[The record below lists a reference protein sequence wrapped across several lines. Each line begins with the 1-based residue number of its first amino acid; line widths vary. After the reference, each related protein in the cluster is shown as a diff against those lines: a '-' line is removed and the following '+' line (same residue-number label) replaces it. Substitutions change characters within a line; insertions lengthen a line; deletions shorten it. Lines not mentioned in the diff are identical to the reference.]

1 MSDRSTA
8 QHRHHDPAPL
18 RPLTEL
24 TPAAVHAIRY
34 VLLDIDDTLTTDGR
48 LEAAAYGAL
57 ERLQRAGFHV
67 IPVTGRPAG
76 WCDHIA
82 RFWPVAAVVGE
93 NGAFWFR
100 YDRGRRRLR
109 QWYWSTETERRVAR
123 ARLTELEQTIVAA
136 VPGTSRRMRSPARVR
151 RTRLAMRRSGSST

>member
-1 MSDRSTA
+1 MSEGSPA
-8 QHRHHDPAPL
+8 QVRPPDAASL
-18 RPLTEL
+18 RPLAEL
-24 TPAAVHAIRY
+24 SPAAAHGVRY

-57 ERLQRAGFHV
+57 ERLQRGGFHV

-109 QWYWSTETERRVAR
+109 Q
-123 ARLTELEQTIVAA
+123 
-136 VPGTSRRMRSPARVR
+136 
-151 RTRLAMRRSGSST
+151 

>member
-18 RPLTEL
+18 RPLAEL
-24 TPAAVHAIRY
+24 APAAVHAIRY

-57 ERLQRAGFHV
+57 ERLQRAGFYV

-82 RFWPVAAVVGE
+82 RFWPVAAVIGE
-93 NGAFWFR
+93 DGAFWVR
-100 YDRGRRRLR
+100 YDRRPRRPRPSYL
-109 QWYWSTETERRVAR
+109 ST
-123 ARLTELEQTIVAA
+123 Q
-136 VPGTSRRMRSPARVR
+136 
-151 RTRLAMRRSGSST
+151 